1 MSLSQGAF
9 FIASLEFPGRV
20 YNCKIFSGGIAI
32 KYGNSKELKCLE
44 IPGDPNKMSL
54 FQGAFFIASL
64 EFPGRVYNCKIFS
77 GGYSN
82 KVRKFQGI
90 KMFGNSRGP

>member
-1 MSLSQGAF
+1 M
-9 FIASLEFPGRV
+9 
-20 YNCKIFSGGIAI
+20 

-82 KVRKFQGI
+82 EVRKFQGI

>member
-1 MSLSQGAF
+1 M
-9 FIASLEFPGRV
+9 
-20 YNCKIFSGGIAI
+20 

-54 FQGAFFIASL
+54 FQGAVFIASL

-77 GGYSN
+77 RGYGN
-82 KVRKFQGI
+82 EIRAVPNITLFQGA
-90 KMFGNSRGP
+90 FLHFFS